1 MNKRI
6 RPEIVSRLLSVSAA
20 FLLGM
25 GASASAATCS
35 PNLDKSQVAQA
46 EAYLSENRPKDAFA
60 LMYPLTQQGSGGAH
74 QYLANMYEQ
83 GRGVQKSPFMV
94 RHLNWMGSQY
104 DDPESMYRAA
114 QDFYAR
120 GYRKDGYYLASKAV
134 DCGHPGAVIL
144 LLERAIL
151 EGREA
156 DARKYLEMGIDAGI
170 PAAKFALAEQY
181 DKGGLGLPKEPQR
194 AFYWYTESAKH
205 GEPKAMAAIA
215 YSFFV
220 GSHGVKDEM
229 AAIHWYHKAARAGHV
244 ESMTAYG
251 WMLANGRG
259 AQVDKAEATH
269 YLQKAKAAGNLAA
282 AKFIAEIKQN
292 HKSASVMQKESNGN
306 LL

>member
-1 MNKRI
+1 MNKSI

-20 FLLGM
+20 FLLGF
-25 GASASAATCS
+25 GSPVVSASCS
-35 PNLDKSQVAQA
+35 PNLDKSLVGQA

-60 LMYPLTQQGSGGAH
+60 LMYPLTQKGSGGAH

-120 GYRKDGYYLASKAV
+120 GFRKDGDYLASKAV

-144 LLERAIL
+144 LLERAIRD
-151 EGREA
+151 GREA

-170 PAAKFALAEQY
+170 PAAKFVLAEQY
-181 DKGGLGLPKEPQR
+181 DKGGLGLPKDYQR

-205 GEPKAMAAIA
+205 GEARAMAAIA
-215 YSFFV
+215 YYFFR
-220 GSHGVKDEM
+220 GQHGVQDEY
-229 AAIHWYHKAARAGHV
+229 AALHWYHEAAKAGHV

-251 WMLANGRG
+251 WMVANGKG
-259 AQVDKAEATH
+259 AQRDIPEAVE
-269 YLQKAKAAGNLAA
+269 YFQRAVQAGDSNAQAFLK
-282 AKFIAEIKQN
+282 KFQN
-292 HKSASVMQKESNGN
+292 HLSETITH
-306 LL
+306 